1 LRVCI
6 VFDSKRG
13 ATRQIVQ
20 WMVEALE
27 ELEGIEVVARGPEV
41 VEPLDHDLLVI
52 GSPIYFER
60 PMKSMSE
67 FVAAHASLMNSQ
79 HVAVFIL
86 GWAKSVYRRAEK
98 HIEKSYFGPLVQ
110 SFSDELVSKHM
121 FRGWVRKRDHAQ
133 ENESKE
139 WILGVARLVE
149 SELSNS

>member
-27 ELEGIEVVARGPEV
+27 VIEGIEVVARGPEGS
-41 VEPLDHDLLVI
+41 ELLDQDLLVI

-67 FVAAHASLMNSQ
+67 FVAAHASSMHSQ
-79 HVAVFIL
+79 RVAVFIL
-86 GWAKSVYRRAEK
+86 GWAKSVYRRFEK

-110 SFSDELVSKHM
+110 SFSDELVSTHM
-121 FRGWVRKRDHAQ
+121 FRGWIRKKDLAQ
-133 ENESKE
+133 ETESKE
-139 WILGVARLVE
+139 WILGVARLVK
-149 SELSNS
+149 SELSSS